1 MPKGARLWRLWRGPY
16 RVDAQ
21 TKACQPCTPIPRTE
35 FRATVRVDARGTH
48 ADASRRERL
57 RRTRETAV
65 RHGNG
70 TSPHA
75 REGRRGS
82 TVGRTPG
89 VPMLPSH
96 ALASFGGVLGS
107 MSRWGELL

>member
-21 TKACQPCTPIPRTE
+21 TKACQPCTPIPRTG

-57 RRTRETAV
+57 RRTREAARK
-65 RHGNG
+65 RHIPARPRGSPRVNSRADTG
-70 TSPHA
+70 RPHA
-75 REGRRGS
+75 S
-82 TVGRTPG
+82 
-89 VPMLPSH
+89 
-96 ALASFGGVLGS
+96 
-107 MSRWGELL
+107 